1 MKIPSIKGRKTGRK
15 GIAIGTDKR
24 IKSVPVVCNETGEVY
39 SSIYSAAKSLD
50 LQGPA
55 ISHHLQGKCKGALK
69 GYTFKKC
76 L

>member
-24 IKSVPVVCNETGEVY
+24 IKSVPVVCNETG
-39 SSIYSAAKSLD
+39 D
-50 LQGPA
+50 
-55 ISHHLQGKCKGALK
+55 LK

>member
-15 GIAIGTDKR
+15 GIAIGTDMRMKR
-24 IKSVPVVCNETGEVY
+24 VPVVCNETG
-39 SSIYSAAKSLD
+39 D
-50 LQGPA
+50 
-55 ISHHLQGKCKGALK
+55 LK